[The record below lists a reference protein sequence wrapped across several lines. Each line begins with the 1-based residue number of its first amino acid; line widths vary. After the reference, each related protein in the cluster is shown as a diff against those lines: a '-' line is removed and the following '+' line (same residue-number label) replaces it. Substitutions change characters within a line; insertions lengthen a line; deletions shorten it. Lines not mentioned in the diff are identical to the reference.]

1 MHFFCSVIPDPLNT
15 VFRDP
20 DALRLLLPMS
30 SSPSDADPPKPP
42 ATCAPTD
49 APVKVIP
56 PSKQTS
62 DFVTT
67 RDDVIKKVNMQY
79 ESVLSQYTDAYH
91 AWMMSDP
98 QNTGQPPSAVKQLSK
113 QLEAL
118 RNEVDKDNK
127 QVQRRIGA
135 SMDNMNGG
143 TCSGDGDCNKDS
155 RAACRSTAG
164 CTWVPAKQQTL
175 YETAS
180 HIAQQKQ
187 ELADRQQS
195 FASSQQRV
203 TQMQSKYRY
212 ARKVFWIY
220 VVVALLLTAGFVY
233 LFMGAYKTFASGGVS
248 LGTAITGT
256 MATGVE
262 NMNRKLEDA
271 KQKMMPDEKADV
283 ESDEMGDEGDE
294 GDNDSDEI

>member
-1 MHFFCSVIPDPLNT
+1 
-15 VFRDP
+15 
-20 DALRLLLPMS
+20 MS
-30 SSPSDADPPKPP
+30 SSPFDAAPQPKPP

-49 APVKVIP
+49 EPEKVVP
-56 PSKQTS
+56 PSKQRS

-67 RDDVIKKVNMQY
+67 RDDMITNVKNQY
-79 ESVLSQYTDAYH
+79 ESVLSQYTAAYH
-91 AWMMSDP
+91 QWMLSNP
-98 QNTGQPPSAVKQLSK
+98 SNTGKVPDNVAQLNN

-127 QVQRRIGA
+127 QVQRRIAA
-135 SMDNMNGG
+135 SMDHMSGG

-155 RAACRSTAG
+155 RADCNSTAG

-187 ELADRQQS
+187 ELSDRQQS

-203 TQMQSKYRY
+203 AQMQSKYRY

-220 VVVALLLTAGFVY
+220 VAVALLLTAGFVY
-233 LFMGAYKTFASGGVS
+233 LFMGAYKSFTSEGLS
-248 LGTAITGT
+248 LGTAIMGT
-256 MATGVE
+256 MASGVE
-262 NMNRKLEDA
+262 KMNNKMEDA
-271 KQKMMPDEKADV
+271 KKAMMPEEDADM
-283 ESDEMGDEGDE
+283 ESEEIGE
-294 GDNDSDEI
+294 DNDSDEI

>member
-1 MHFFCSVIPDPLNT
+1 
-15 VFRDP
+15 
-20 DALRLLLPMS
+20 
-30 SSPSDADPPKPP
+30 
-42 ATCAPTD
+42 
-49 APVKVIP
+49 
-56 PSKQTS
+56 
-62 DFVTT
+62 
-67 RDDVIKKVNMQY
+67 MQY
-79 ESVLSQYTDAYH
+79 NSVLSQYTKAYH
-91 AWMMSDP
+91 GWMMKNP
-98 QNTGQPPSAVKQLSK
+98 QNTETPPSEVVQLST

-127 QVQRRIGA
+127 QVQRRIAA

-143 TCSGDGDCNKDS
+143 TCSGDGDCDKDS
-155 RAACRSTAG
+155 RAACSSTAG

-187 ELADRQQS
+187 ELTDRQQS

-203 TQMQSKYRY
+203 SQMQSKYRY

-271 KQKMMPDEKADV
+271 KKKMMPDEEGDV
-283 ESDEMGDEGDE
+283 ESGEMDDET